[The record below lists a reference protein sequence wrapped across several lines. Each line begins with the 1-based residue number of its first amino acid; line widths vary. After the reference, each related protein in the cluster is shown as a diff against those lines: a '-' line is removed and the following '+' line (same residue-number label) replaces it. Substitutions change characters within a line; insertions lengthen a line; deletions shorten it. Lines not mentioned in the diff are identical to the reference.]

1 MRKGLLKDYAN
12 ALCGVATGWQVEGD
26 LELLRGHRLGRL
38 ELDVLRGSSYISGL
52 PVRIHGLRTLRSWL
66 LDRADRDGLAEDA
79 IENVT
84 VTVAFDCE
92 ERIEAGVPQWRF
104 HDFRCQSQVSA
115 AGRAAT
121 GGLNKTEVGIYDAWT
136 KSWTFYE
143 GRPVDAAL
151 KNFPELRQRYAAA
164 RDLST

>member
-12 ALCGVATGWQVEGD
+12 ALCGVGTGWQMED
-26 LELLRGHRLGRL
+26 HLELLRAHRLGRL
-38 ELDVLRGSSYISGL
+38 ELDVLRGSSYIDGIPERIPGL
-52 PVRIHGLRTLRSWL
+52 GILRSWL
-66 LDRADRDGLAEDA
+66 LDRANRDGLAEDA

-92 ERIEAGVPQWRF
+92 ERTEAGVPQWRF

-115 AGRAAT
+115 GGRAAT
-121 GGLNKTEVGIYDAWT
+121 GGLHKTEVGIYDAWT

-143 GRPVDAAL
+143 GQPVEAAL
-151 KNFPELRQRYAAA
+151 KNFPELRQRLATA